1 MKDQKLIRF
10 DWAINTI
17 LRDKANFDVLEGFLS
32 ALLKE
37 DIKVVQLLESE
48 SNQDTPRQKFNRVD
62 IMVLDSNNKHMIIE
76 IQNEHEADFLE
87 RLLFGTSVVIVDN
100 LEIGQSFSEVKKVI
114 SISIQYFNLG
124 RGEDYIYYGSTHFNG
139 VHTKKP
145 LVIKK
150 RYSLTNKKFVFKD
163 RNIEKEIFPE
173 YYLINVERFKDE
185 IISDIDEWIYMLKN
199 ETIPNNF
206 KSKNIDKAREK
217 LKLAQMSDPE
227 KKAYEKYII
236 NTVRDIDMIQTA
248 RDEGLEKGLKKGLK
262 KGEIKGMIQMLLLNL
277 KTRLGQL
284 SENIEQQIR
293 AISDTETITE
303 LFKLSCTCNDEN
315 QFLSLMNNIAVKNSV
330 NSDQ

>member
-10 DWAINTI
+10 DWAIKTI

-62 IMVLDSNNKHMIIE
+62 IMVQDSNQKHMIIE

-87 RLLFGTSVVIVDN
+87 RLLLGTLVVIIDN
-100 LEIGQSFSEVKKVI
+100 LEIGQNFSEVKKVI

-124 RGEDYIYYGSTHFNG
+124 RGEDYIYYGSTQFKG
-139 VHTKKP
+139 VHTQKP
-145 LVIKK
+145 LIIKK
-150 RYSLTNKKFVFKD
+150 RYSLTDKKFIFKN

-185 IISDIDEWIYMLKN
+185 ILSDIDEWIYMLKN
-199 ETIPNNF
+199 ETAPNSF

-227 KKAYEKYII
+227 RKAYEKYVI

-248 RDEGLEKGLKKGLK
+248 RDEGLEKGIK

-284 SENIEQQIR
+284 SESIEKQIYS
-293 AISDTETITE
+293 ISATGTDTDTITE
-303 LFKLSCTCNDEN
+303 LFKLSCTCTDEN
-315 QFLSLMNNIAVKNSV
+315 QFLSMLNHINKKP
-330 NSDQ
+330 

>member
-10 DWAINTI
+10 DWAIKTI

-62 IMVLDSNNKHMIIE
+62 IMVQDSNQKHMIIE

-87 RLLFGTSVVIVDN
+87 RLLLGTLVVIIDN
-100 LEIGQSFSEVKKVI
+100 LEIGQNFSEVKKVI

-124 RGEDYIYYGSTHFNG
+124 RGEDYIYYGSTQFKG
-139 VHTKKP
+139 VHTQKP
-145 LVIKK
+145 LIIKK
-150 RYSLTNKKFVFKD
+150 RYSLTDKKFIFKN

-185 IISDIDEWIYMLKN
+185 ILSDIDEWIYMLKN
-199 ETIPNNF
+199 ETVPNSF

-227 KKAYEKYII
+227 RKAYEKYVI

-248 RDEGLEKGLKKGLK
+248 RDEGLEKGIK

-284 SENIEQQIR
+284 SESIEKQIYS
-293 AISDTETITE
+293 ISATGTDTDTITE
-303 LFKLSCTCNDEN
+303 LFKLSCTCTDEDH
-315 QFLSLMNNIAVKNSV
+315 FLSMFNHIKNKP
-330 NSDQ
+330 

>member
-10 DWAINTI
+10 DWAIKTI

-62 IMVLDSNNKHMIIE
+62 IMVQDSNQKHMIIE

-87 RLLFGTSVVIVDN
+87 RLLLGTLVVIIDN
-100 LEIGQSFSEVKKVI
+100 LEIGQNFSEVKKVI

-124 RGEDYIYYGSTHFNG
+124 RGEDYIYYGSTQFKG
-139 VHTKKP
+139 VHTQKP
-145 LVIKK
+145 LIIKK
-150 RYSLTNKKFVFKD
+150 RYSLTDKKFIFKN

-185 IISDIDEWIYMLKN
+185 ILSDIDEWIYMLKN
-199 ETIPNNF
+199 ETVPNSF

-227 KKAYEKYII
+227 RKAYEKYVI

-248 RDEGLEKGLKKGLK
+248 RDEGLEKGIK

-284 SENIEQQIR
+284 SESIEKQIYS
-293 AISDTETITE
+293 ISATGTDTDTITE
-303 LFKLSCTCNDEN
+303 LFKLSCTCTDEN
-315 QFLSLMNNIAVKNSV
+315 QFLSMLNHINKKP
-330 NSDQ
+330 

>member
-10 DWAINTI
+10 DWAIKTI

-37 DIKVVQLLESE
+37 DIKVVQILESE

-62 IMVLDSNNKHMIIE
+62 IMVQDSNQKHMIIE

-100 LEIGQSFSEVKKVI
+100 LEIGQAFSEVKKVI

-124 RGEDYIYYGSTHFNG
+124 RGEDYIYYGSTQFKG

-145 LVIKK
+145 LIIKK
-150 RYSLTNKKFVFKD
+150 RYSLTDKKYIFKD

-185 IISDIDEWIYMLKN
+185 ILSDIDEWIYMLKN
-199 ETIPNNF
+199 ETIPNDF

-217 LKLAQMSDPE
+217 LKIAQMSEPE
-227 KKAYEKYII
+227 KKAYKKYII

-248 RDEGLEKGLKKGLK
+248 RDEGLEKGLKEGEK
-262 KGEIKGMIQMLLLNL
+262 KGMLQMLLLNL
-277 KTRLGQL
+277 KTRLGQI
-284 SENIEQQIR
+284 SENIEKQINS
-293 AISDTETITE
+293 ISDIDIITE
-303 LFKLSCTCNDEN
+303 LVKLSCTCNDET
-315 QFLSLMNNIAVKNSV
+315 QFLSFLKNINNKP
-330 NSDQ
+330 